1 MSKRFLYGGAVLC
14 AAALLLSACLQQPP
28 PAAPA
33 VQPVQS
39 PNDDRSYRPVTLDN
53 GLRVLLVSDTT
64 TEKSA
69 ASLDVHVGS
78 AQNPRERAGLAH
90 FLEHMLF
97 LGTEKYPHP
106 GEYEEFITEH
116 GGTRNA
122 YTAFEHTNYFFDI
135 DQEYLAG
142 ALDRFAQFFISP
154 RFDRDYVSREVN
166 AVEAEYRMG
175 IKTDER
181 RVLDALR
188 EVVNPRHPFS
198 ILGVGAKQTLGDFEQ
213 QPVRAALLE
222 WYRRYYSA
230 NQMALVVLGRESVD
244 ELETMVRRTFTA
256 IPNRGLRIED
266 IGEPLYTPGSLPA
279 VVNIRPQASERQLQL
294 SFPLPDYRRN
304 YRRNSMAYLG
314 NLLGHEGQGSLL
326 ALLKAQGWAEN
337 LGAGPGLAWRGGAAF
352 SLQIDLTGQ
361 GLARCEQVL
370 AKVFEYL
377 EMLRKAGPRRD
388 LYEEQARIAE
398 QQFRFSEPV
407 QALRYVTSLANDMHY
422 YEPADLLRGGFLMS
436 EFDAAEITEL
446 LTRYLTP
453 DNVMVVVLAEGV
465 PVDRES
471 EFYFAPYSV
480 SAAAADAPWRE
491 IDREALDPRLHLPRP
506 NPYIASEAA
515 LRPRLPAPSK
525 APRLAVDEPGLRLW
539 FHQDDEFRVPRG
551 AMYMSFPSPDMAP
564 SGHMAPAFAARASK
578 RRCGGAQVRK
588 DAEGTVG
595 ATHASP
601 LFEGVRPFTASD
613 SAAAAECWR
622 NNRAE
627 ARARVGDG
635 NSPRRWALEALYVNL
650 LQDAVTEIT
659 YPALLAGLGAGFYH
673 DSRGIGLKISGYDEK
688 QAVLLEAMV
697 EAITTAQFDAA
708 RFANIKDDLVRQ
720 LENFKTLR
728 PFQQVMARAE
738 QLLVHGEWD
747 ENALLN
753 ELGDL
758 QLADVREF
766 AGNYWARAQAEVLLN
781 GNYDEA
787 VAVEVSTALSPLLGN
802 FSVAPAM
809 ETEVVKL
816 PPGPA
821 FLYPLTVDHADS
833 VLLHYFQ
840 APANDWPSRAL
851 AALTAQVFTS
861 GFFQQL
867 RTEQQLGYLVNAF
880 YWPLRDVPGI
890 GLLLQSPNASAMD
903 VAAAVDTFLR
913 QSLAGDGL
921 TEEQFLRHR
930 RALKGE
936 ILTPHKNLSEQSEYY
951 WREIARRSPEFDSRQ
966 QLAAAVSALDFQHWR
981 DAARLMILQQP
992 AQVRIVA
999 PGTWGL
1005 EPAGE
1010 KIAGAAAFQQAM
1022 PSYLTP

>member
-28 PAAPA
+28 PAAPE

-39 PNDDRSYRPVTLDN
+39 PNDDRSYRLVTLDN
-53 GLRVLLVSDTT
+53 GLRALLVSDTT

-97 LGTEKYPHP
+97 LGTDKYPHP

-135 DQEYLAG
+135 DQKYLAE

-154 RFDRDYVSREVN
+154 RFDQEYVSREVN

-198 ILGVGAKQTLGDFEQ
+198 ILGVGTTQTLGDFEQ

-230 NQMALVVLGRESVD
+230 NQMTLVVLGRESVD
-244 ELETMVRRTFTA
+244 ELETMARHTFSA
-256 IPNRGLRIED
+256 IPNHGLRIEN
-266 IGEPLYTPGSLPA
+266 IGEPLYTPGSLPS
-279 VVNIRPQASERQLQL
+279 VVNILPQASERQLQL
-294 SFPLPDYRRN
+294 SFPLPDYRHH

-326 ALLKAQGWAEN
+326 ALLKAEGWAEG

-352 SLQIDLTGQ
+352 SLQIDLTEQ
-361 GLARCEQVL
+361 GLARREQVL

-407 QALRYVTSLANDMHY
+407 QAMRYVTSLANDMHY

-491 IDREALDPRLHLPRP
+491 IDSKALDPRLRLPRP
-506 NPYIASEAA
+506 NPYVAAEAD
-515 LRPRLPAPSK
+515 LRPRLTESSK
-525 APRLAVDEPGLRLW
+525 VPRLLVDEAGLTLW
-539 FHQDDEFRVPRG
+539 FHQDDKFRVPRG
-551 AMYMSFPSPDMAP
+551 AMYMSFPSEND
-564 SGHMAPAFAARASK
+564 
-578 RRCGGAQVRK
+578 
-588 DAEGTVG
+588 
-595 ATHASP
+595 
-601 LFEGVRPFTASD
+601 
-613 SAAAAECWR
+613 
-622 NNRAE
+622 
-627 ARARVGDG
+627 
-635 NSPRRWALEALYVNL
+635 NSPRGWALEALYVNL

-659 YPALLAGLGAGFYH
+659 YPAMLAGLGAGFYH

-688 QAVLLEAMV
+688 QAVLLKAMV
-697 EAITTAQFDAA
+697 EAITTAQFDAT

-728 PFQQVMARAE
+728 PFQQVMARTE

-753 ELGDL
+753 VLGDL

-787 VAVEVSTALSPLLGN
+787 VVAEVRAALPPLLAN

-821 FLYPLTVDHADS
+821 FLYPLTVAHADS

-890 GLLLQSPNASAMD
+890 GLLVQSPSASAVD

-913 QSLAGDGL
+913 QSLADDGL

-936 ILTPHKNLSEQSEYY
+936 ILMPHKNLSEQSEYY

-1010 KIAGAAAFQQAM
+1010 KIDAAAAFQQAM
-1022 PSYLTP
+1022 PSYQTH

>member
-1 MSKRFLYGGAVLC
+1 MSNRILCIGAFLC
-14 AAALLLSACLQQPP
+14 AAALLLSACQLQPP
-28 PAAPA
+28 PAAQE

-39 PNDDRSYRPVTLDN
+39 PNDDKNYRLVTLDN
-53 GLRVLLVSDTT
+53 GLRALLVSDTT

-97 LGTEKYPHP
+97 LGTDKYPHP

-154 RFDRDYVSREVN
+154 RFDQDYVSREVN

-198 ILGVGAKQTLGDFEQ
+198 ILGVGAKQTLADFEQ

-230 NQMALVVLGRESVD
+230 NQMTLVVLGRESVD
-244 ELETMVRRTFTA
+244 ELEAMVRQSFTA
-256 IPNRGLRIED
+256 IPDRGLRIDD
-266 IGEPLYTPGSLPA
+266 ISEPLYRPGSLPR

-294 SFPLPDYRRN
+294 SFPLPDYRRH

-326 ALLKAQGWAEN
+326 ALLKAEGWAEG

-352 SLQIDLTGQ
+352 SLQIDLTEQ
-361 GLARCEQVL
+361 GLARREQVL

-377 EMLRKAGPRRD
+377 EMLRNAGPRRD
-388 LYEEQARIAE
+388 LYEEQGRIAE

-422 YEPADLLRGGFLMS
+422 YEPADVLRGGFLMS
-436 EFDAAEITEL
+436 EFDAAEISEL
-446 LTRYLTP
+446 LARYLTP
-453 DNVMVVVLAEGV
+453 DNVMVVVLAEAV

-471 EFYFAPYSV
+471 EFYFTPYSV

-491 IDREALDPRLHLPRP
+491 VDRETLDPRLHLPRP
-506 NPYIASEAA
+506 NPYIAVEAA
-515 LRPRLPAPSK
+515 LRPRVTESSNV
-525 APRLAVDEPGLRLW
+525 PRLAVDEPGLTLW

-551 AMYMSFPSPDMAP
+551 AMYMSFP
-564 SGHMAPAFAARASK
+564 RA
-578 RRCGGAQVRK
+578 
-588 DAEGTVG
+588 
-595 ATHASP
+595 
-601 LFEGVRPFTASD
+601 
-613 SAAAAECWR
+613 
-622 NNRAE
+622 
-627 ARARVGDG
+627 DG
-635 NSPRRWALEALYVNL
+635 KSPRRWALQALYVNL

-659 YPALLAGLGAGFYH
+659 YPAMLAGLGAGFYH
-673 DSRGIGLKISGYDEK
+673 DSRGIGLTISGYDEK
-688 QAVLLEAMV
+688 QAVLLKAMV
-697 EAITTAQFDAA
+697 EAVTTAQFDAA

-728 PFQQVMARAE
+728 PFQQVMARTE

-753 ELGDL
+753 VLDDL
-758 QLADVREF
+758 LLADVREF
-766 AGNYWARAQAEVLLN
+766 AGNYWARARAEVLLN

-787 VAVEVSTALSPLLGN
+787 VVAEVRAALSPLLGA

-816 PPGPA
+816 PPDTT
-821 FLYPLTVDHADS
+821 FLYPLTVAHADS

-890 GLLLQSPNASAMD
+890 GLLVQSPTASAVD
-903 VAAAVDTFLR
+903 VTAAVDTFLR

-936 ILTPHKNLSEQSEYY
+936 ILKPHNNLSEQSEYY

-981 DAARLMILQQP
+981 EAARRMILQQP

-1005 EPAGE
+1005 QPAGE
-1010 KIAGAAAFQQAM
+1010 KITGASAFQQAM
-1022 PSYLTP
+1022 PGYLTH